1 VAAILKMRAAPPPP
15 SAARGKLAAAIADLQ
30 KAEAEISA
38 ISQVLNTG
46 ACGWEATRAAQ
57 ERVETAKV
65 NLVAAKQGAA
75 DRLMQTAL
83 GDTETAAPD
92 IKAARAALADAED
105 LLDTLRDTRTALEG
119 KLETLQQGMLLKRLS
134 LTDAVRDVAREECGE
149 KARTLV
155 EELHRLHRHLV
166 DKHIALAYLVANEFV
181 ADYGPAALDGIGELT
196 SRFTY
201 APEQW
206 RAAHMPIPSPS
217 RNAWAAAI
225 EALKTDAMAQ
235 LPEVI

>member
-15 SAARGKLAAAIADLQ
+15 SAARAKLAAAIADLNR
-30 KAEAEISA
+30 AEGEITA

-46 ACGWEATRAAQ
+46 RCGWEATRAAQ
-57 ERVETAKV
+57 ERVDTAKS
-65 NLVAAKQGAA
+65 NLVAVKQAAA
-75 DRLMQTAL
+75 DCVIHAAL
-83 GDTETAAPD
+83 GSVDTAAPD

-119 KLETLQQGMLLKRLS
+119 KLETLQHGMLLKRLS
-134 LTDAVRDVAREECGE
+134 LTDAVRDVAREECGA
-149 KARTLV
+149 KALKLA

-166 DKHIALAYLVANEFV
+166 DRHMALAFLVEQEFV

-196 SRFTY
+196 ARFTY
-201 APEQW
+201 APAEW
-206 RAAHMPIPSPS
+206 RASHMPIPSPS

-225 EALKTDAMAQ
+225 EALKTDATAQ
-235 LPEVI
+235 LPETI